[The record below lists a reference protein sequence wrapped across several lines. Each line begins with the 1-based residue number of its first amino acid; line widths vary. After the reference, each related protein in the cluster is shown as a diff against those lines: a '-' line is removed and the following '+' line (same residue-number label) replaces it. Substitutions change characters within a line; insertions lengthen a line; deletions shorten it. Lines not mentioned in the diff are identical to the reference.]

1 MEPFDFFIKLFKL
14 WNHRI
19 TAVQEQKVLYEV
31 RKQIYKS
38 AIQLAMQSEAKIEK
52 EKCLLDTTDISILEA
67 EKRANPVLNIRD
79 FFTAYLIETKAKDN
93 EGENNDRFSS
103 INLIWRRYSEFEQ
116 LQQYLQAKYPYIIVP
131 PLPEK
136 KHTYTW
142 RNPNSVIHDIT
153 DPDFVDRRRAGLENF
168 LHRVASHPI
177 LSYDSLLEEFLTKEN
192 GWNETLKQEGYVQM
206 VESKLKDLTV
216 IPRSVSMDSQF
227 KKLSTYSKQLETN
240 LDSILKS
247 RSKVIEQTYTVD
259 MLHSHIGRL
268 FSEWSVIE
276 KYLGDGL
283 QKAGHF
289 IDTIASC
296 TEASFQDEDV
306 IVDQL
311 KEYLFYASSIDAV
324 YKHHIRLQLQIEN
337 LTASVKSK
345 TDEKERIQ
353 QGKTTVMARLFGALQ
368 TKEIRNEKVLQLDQ
382 RISEDENKIVELRES
397 LKKFSELGLE
407 DFNRFQKQKDS
418 DIRETLSSYVIQQIK
433 VARRG
438 LNAWVNVKNCI
449 ETIPWT
455 DVFVEGGLPL
465 QIR

>member
-1 MEPFDFFIKLFKL
+1 M
-14 WNHRI
+14 
-19 TAVQEQKVLYEV
+19 
-31 RKQIYKS
+31 
-38 AIQLAMQSEAKIEK
+38 SETNVEK
-52 EKCLLDTTDISILEA
+52 EKCLLGSLDISILEA

-79 FFTAYLIETKAKDN
+79 FFTAYLIESKVRDDA
-93 EGENNDRFSS
+93 EENDDGFAPIS
-103 INLIWRRYSEFEQ
+103 LLWRRYSEFEQ
-116 LQQYLQAKYPYIIVP
+116 LQQYLQAEYPYVIIP

-168 LHRVASHPI
+168 LHRVASHPL
-177 LSYDSLLEEFLTKEN
+177 LSYDSLFKKFLTQEN
-192 GWNETLKQEGYVQM
+192 GWNETLKQEGYVQI

-216 IPRSVSMDSQF
+216 IPRFVSMDSQF
-227 KKLSTYSKQLETN
+227 KNLSNYSKQLENN

-296 TEASFQDEDV
+296 TEATFQDEDV

-311 KEYLFYASSIDAV
+311 KEYLFYTSSIDAV
-324 YKHHIRLQLQIEN
+324 YKHHVRLQLQIEN
-337 LTASVKSK
+337 LKTSVKSK
-345 TDEKERIQ
+345 VEEKERIQ
-353 QGKTTVMARLFGALQ
+353 QGKATVMARLFGALQ

-382 RISEDENKIVELRES
+382 RISEDENKIVELEES
-397 LKKFSELGLE
+397 LKKFSELALE
-407 DFNRFQKQKDS
+407 DFNRFQRQKDS
-418 DIRETLSSYVIQQIK
+418 DIQETLSSYVVQQIK

-438 LNAWVNVKNCI
+438 LNAWINVKNCI
-449 ETIPWT
+449 ETIP
-455 DVFVEGGLPL
+455 
-465 QIR
+465 